1 MLDFQDLIGV
11 PFQYGGR
18 GPSHFDCYG
27 LLKELQRRQGK
38 DIPDYTSPTD
48 GTRITALFALQLHLW
63 GQCEQSE
70 GASVLLRIP
79 GNTHV
84 GYMIDKNR
92 MIHSWEGSGGVTI
105 ERLDIWKPRI
115 RGFYR
120 YVG

>member
-1 MLDFQDLIGV
+1 MLDIENLIGI

-18 GPSHFDCYG
+18 GPATFDCYG
-27 LLKELQRRQGK
+27 LLKELHARQGI
-38 DIPDYTSPTD
+38 DIPDYVSPED
-48 GTRITALFALQLHLW
+48 GARITALFACQMQFW
-63 GQCEQSE
+63 KECKQEA
-70 GASVLLRIP
+70 GATVLLRIP

-84 GYMIDKNR
+84 GYMLDQNK
-92 MIHSWEGSGGVTI
+92 MIHSWEGSHGVTV